1 LFPIAGPNALKT
13 DYPFLVDNKIGPLGT
28 ACCFIK
34 YTKGLHNLLILN
46 IAEKGVIQFQKIRKG
61 LLGKGCV
68 GTYA

>member
-1 LFPIAGPNALKT
+1 
-13 DYPFLVDNKIGPLGT
+13 
-28 ACCFIK
+28 
-34 YTKGLHNLLILN
+34 LILN